1 MFIVE
6 LVFCECFLA
15 LFVGKVAAISSLGVH
30 DLRNFLSGCVSP
42 PNRLHFDD
50 DFQMRQVHFETKWL
64 VPLKESYFGRDYFDL
79 LVLLFEYVVVA
90 RFNLVLAA
98 NSEL

>member
-1 MFIVE
+1 M
-6 LVFCECFLA
+6 A
-15 LFVGKVAAISSLGVH
+15 
-30 DLRNFLSGCVSP
+30 DP
-42 PNRLHFDD
+42 P
-50 DFQMRQVHFETKWL
+50 
-64 VPLKESYFGRDYFDL
+64 KESYFGRDYFDL